1 MSQFLRPALSAL
13 DPYVPG
19 EQPQDK
25 RYIKLNTNENPYP
38 PAPGVMD
45 AITREA
51 VSQLKL
57 YSDPTIA
64 PLKQAIADCYA
75 IKPENVF
82 VTNGSDE
89 ALGFAFLAYADGS
102 HPVTIPD
109 ISYGFYKVFAQL
121 FQVPPKVIPLRE
133 DFSLP
138 VEKFCSAGSMVVF
151 ANPNAPTAIA
161 LPLSEVERIVAFNPE
176 HVVLVDEAYVDFG
189 GESALSLIDRYPNLL
204 VVRTF
209 SKSRSLAGARIGY
222 AIGNPALIDDL
233 ERVRNSFHP
242 YNINRLSML
251 AGVEAMKDTAYFED
265 CCQRIMKTRQET
277 AKALIALGFTLTES
291 STNFLFAAPPGISGK
306 EYYEQLKERGVL
318 VRYFGTERLSPYVRI
333 TIGTDEEMAVL
344 LSKTREI
351 LKEANP

>member
-109 ISYGFYKVFAQL
+109 ISYGFYKVFADL
-121 FQVPPKVIPLRE
+121 YGLDYEAIPLRD
-133 DFSLP
+133 DFSINP
-138 VEKFCSAGSMVVF
+138 SDYISKGKNIVI
-151 ANPNAPTAIA
+151 ANPNAPTG
-161 LPLSEVERIVAFNPE
+161 LCLSIEDIEKIVSSNPRNI
-176 HVVLVDEAYVDFG
+176 VVIDEAYVDFG
-189 GESALSLIDRYPNLL
+189 GESAVELTKKYDNLM
-204 VVRTF
+204 VVQTF
-209 SKSRSLAGARIGY
+209 SKSRSLAGARLGF
-222 AIGNPALIDDL
+222 AIAHSDIIKDMEKIKYSTN
-233 ERVRNSFHP
+233 P
-242 YNINRLSML
+242 YNVNRLTLTMG
-251 AGVEAMKDTAYFED
+251 AEAIADKEYFTARCAQIKEAREYT
-265 CCQRIMKTRQET
+265 QN
-277 AKALIALGFTLTES
+277 ALTELGFTVLDS
-291 STNFLFAAPPGISGK
+291 KANFVFAKSDKIGGK
-306 EYYEQLKERGVL
+306 ELYLELKERGIL
-318 VRYFGTERLSPYVRI
+318 VRHFTNAKICDFNRI
-333 TIGTDEEMAVL
+333 TIGTMEDMQSLVETI
-344 LSKTREI
+344 KEI
-351 LKEANP
+351 LN

>member
-1 MSQFLRPALSAL
+1 MSQFLRPALFAL

-25 RYIKLNTNENPYP
+25 SYIKLNTNENPYP

-51 VSQLKL
+51 VCQLKL

-64 PLKQAIADCYA
+64 PLKAAIAEHYGLQS
-75 IKPENVF
+75 ENVF

-89 ALGFAFLAYADGS
+89 ALGFAFLAYADAE

-121 FQVPPKVIPLRE
+121 FQVAPNVIPLRE

-161 LPLSEVERIVAFNPE
+161 LLLAEVEKIVASNPDN
-176 HVVLVDEAYVDFG
+176 VVLVDEAYVDFG
-189 GESALSLIDRYPNLL
+189 GQSAVSLIERYPNLL

-222 AIGNPALIDDL
+222 AMAQPALIDDL

-242 YNINRLSML
+242 YNINRLSMV
-251 AGVEAMKDTAYFED
+251 AGVEGMKDKAYFEQ
-265 CCQRIMKTRQET
+265 CCRKIMKTRQST
-277 AKALIALGFTLTES
+277 AEALKELGFTLTES
-291 STNFLFAAPPGISGK
+291 ATNFLFAAPNVISGK
-306 EYYEQLKERGVL
+306 EYYEKLKERGVL

-344 LSKTREI
+344 LTKTREI
-351 LKEANP
+351 LKEANS